1 MARLASP
8 IEQMKAH
15 YEVVVIGSGYGGG
28 IAASRMARAGKQV
41 CLLER
46 GKEWQPGDFDANHKM
61 IKRGDYPDHE
71 ATAMPQVQVDL
82 PQMHTGSR
90 TGLYDL
96 RFNED
101 INVFLGCGLGGTS
114 LVNANVSIQAKPWV
128 FKLPEWPAELQKD
141 GVLDAYY
148 DLARQ
153 MLKPEQYPNKG
164 DAQFPHLPKLEA
176 LRKSAEYLNEKANC
190 YPPDIN
196 VTFEEFPNNIN
207 HVGVEQH
214 PCVGCG
220 DCMSGCNYRA
230 KNTTLMNYLPDA
242 KNHGAEIFTEVSV
255 RSIERVTG
263 ADGQGKWLVHYQ
275 PVHTGRE
282 RFDAPTLFVSA
293 DIVVVSAG
301 TLGSTEILL
310 RSKKNG
316 LSLSDRVGENF
327 TGNGDVLAFAYNC
340 DEEINGIGF
349 GPHPPEENG
358 ALREKVGP
366 CITGIIDMRD
376 KEPPSDG
383 FVIEEGTVAGAFAG
397 FLPKTFALASA
408 AMGIDTDTGIQ
419 DYMREKARE
428 LEGLVRGAYH
438 GAMRNTQT
446 FLVMAHDDDRGR
458 MYLKDDRLRI
468 DWPKVGDQP
477 IFGKVGDSLHKATV
491 PLGGTYLKDPLTN
504 EISGH
509 DLITVHPLGGCILA
523 DAAEQGVVNDR
534 GQVFSS
540 PHGTAVY
547 DSLYVTDG
555 SVIPRPL
562 GVNPLLTISAISER
576 CVALLAEEHWQ
587 IKLDYSLPSGPT
599 QAAAAAAAAPLAV
612 GVRFSESMSGYF
624 STQVTDDDP
633 HPEDNLEPFRRA
645 AELGREANS
654 PFQFILTIISE
665 DYARTISDVNIISP
679 MIGTVT
685 AAALSKQPLTVTDGK
700 FNYFLKQESQVETK
714 RMQYKMTLNSAEGRT
729 YHFYGFKLIHDDPG
743 IDSWSDTTTLYITVR
758 ENDEQG
764 AVVGKGILRIP
775 VASFIRQMSTMQVT
789 NAPGL
794 TARWKAML
802 EFGKFFGGNIVDSYG
817 ANLL

>member
-8 IEQMKAH
+8 IEQIKAH

-28 IAASRMARAGKQV
+28 ISASRMSRAGKRV

-46 GKEWQPGDFDANHKM
+46 GKEFQPGDFDANHKM

-71 ATAMPQVQVDL
+71 ATAVPQVQVDL

-114 LVNANVSIQAKPWV
+114 LVNANVSIQALPWV
-128 FKLPEWPAELQKD
+128 FKLPEWPAELQKN
-141 GVLDAYY
+141 GALDEYY

-153 MLKPEQYPNKG
+153 MLKPSPYPNG
-164 DAQFPHLPKLEA
+164 IDLASFPRLPKLDA
-176 LRKSAEYLNEKANC
+176 LKKSADYLNEKF
-190 YPPDIN
+190 YRPDIN
-196 VTFEEFPNNIN
+196 VNFENLPDNIN

-255 RSIERVTG
+255 RSIERAPANAPG
-263 ADGQGKWLVHYQ
+263 NWLVHYQ

-293 DIVVVSAG
+293 DIVIVSAG

-316 LSLSDRVGENF
+316 LPLSDRVGENF

-349 GPHPPEENG
+349 GPHPVVENG
-358 ALREKVGP
+358 AAREKVGP

-376 KEPPSDG
+376 KEPKSDG
-383 FVIEEGTVAGAFAG
+383 FVIEEGTIAGAFAG
-397 FLPKTFALASA
+397 FLPKTFALASLA
-408 AMGIDTDTGIQ
+408 QGKDTDPGIQ

-428 LEGLVRGAYH
+428 LEGFVRGAYH

-477 IFGKVGDSLHKATV
+477 IFQKVNDKLYKATV
-491 PLGGTYLKDPLTN
+491 PLGGTYLKDPLSN
-504 EISGH
+504 EISGQ
-509 DLITVHPLGGCILA
+509 DLITVHPLGGCVMA
-523 DAAEQGVVNDR
+523 DAAETGVVNDR
-534 GQVFSS
+534 GQVFNG
-540 PHGTAVY
+540 PHGTDVY
-547 DSLYVTDG
+547 KTLYVTDG

-562 GVNPLLTISAISER
+562 GVNPLLTISAVSER
-576 CVALLAEEHWQ
+576 CLALMADEHWQ

-599 QAAAAAAAAPLAV
+599 QAAAAAAAGPAKI
-612 GVRFSESMSGYF
+612 GVRFSESMEGFF
-624 STQVTDDDP
+624 STQATEDDP

-645 AELGREANS
+645 AELGREDNS
-654 PFQFILTIISE
+654 PFKFVLTIISE
-665 DYARTISDVNIISP
+665 DYERTISDVNISSP

-685 AAALSKQPLTVTDGK
+685 AAALSNRPLTVTNGQ

-758 ENDEQG
+758 ENDEKG
-764 AVVGKGILRIP
+764 KVVGKGILRIP

-817 ANLL
+817 ANLV